1 MNKFKK
7 SELSE
12 KNYFEDDNGIK
23 INKLLTLIEDSDYY
37 QNIIDY
43 FKLDVSDETL
53 IEIPGARTMFA
64 VLNSISKKYKKV
76 DLLSNLND
84 IYFNYDDDE
93 FKIEFLN
100 TMTNPYFN
108 NLEINELAA
117 LPIHSGERDF
127 FTNLFDMDKYA
138 RQLINRG
145 HRDILNQN
153 LELLKSKEDYVK
165 RYRLLHSIEDNNF
178 FLRAIISE
186 DRYFNYDNNLTFV
199 IALLKLHYEK
209 QASGV
214 EYYLSYSEYNESY
227 LRLYFRTSEIKEL
240 KGVGYLQ
247 NMLLVSN
254 DEIKREAL
262 RFSTICSINF
272 KTSNDTTERLFIK
285 PKDIKNKVLSI
296 SHGTGPDC
304 AFESLEKFVKSKDIF
319 ESLCEEIKSVAS
331 IKEHN
336 QIIHLVR
343 SKIENSNTESIKKS
357 KEDLKK
363 VLLKDIKNTT
373 QLLETFNKLM
383 LLDVLEIDAK
393 EYLRYVIYDALVDR
407 K

>member
-23 INKLLTLIEDSDYY
+23 INKLLRLIEGSEYY

-43 FKLDVSDETL
+43 FELDVNDETL
-53 IEIPGARTMFA
+53 IEIPGSRTMFA

-178 FLRAIISE
+178 FL
-186 DRYFNYDNNLTFV
+186 F
-199 IALLKLHYEK
+199 
-209 QASGV
+209 
-214 EYYLSYSEYNESY
+214 
-227 LRLYFRTSEIKEL
+227 
-240 KGVGYLQ
+240 Q
-247 NMLLVSN
+247 N
-254 DEIKREAL
+254 
-262 RFSTICSINF
+262 
-272 KTSNDTTERLFIK
+272 
-285 PKDIKNKVLSI
+285 
-296 SHGTGPDC
+296 
-304 AFESLEKFVKSKDIF
+304 
-319 ESLCEEIKSVAS
+319 
-331 IKEHN
+331 
-336 QIIHLVR
+336 
-343 SKIENSNTESIKKS
+343 
-357 KEDLKK
+357 
-363 VLLKDIKNTT
+363 
-373 QLLETFNKLM
+373 
-383 LLDVLEIDAK
+383 
-393 EYLRYVIYDALVDR
+393 
-407 K
+407 

>member
-1 MNKFKK
+1 MSEFSK

-12 KNYFEDDNGIK
+12 KNFFEDDKGIK
-23 INKLLTLIEDSDYY
+23 ISKLLTLIE
-37 QNIIDY
+37 NNDY
-43 FKLDVSDETL
+43 FKNVVNYFELDENDDTL
-53 IEIPGARTMFA
+53 INIPGARTMFT
-64 VLNSISKKYKKV
+64 VMKSKSKDFVKV
-76 DLLSNLND
+76 DLLSNLSD
-84 IYFNYDDDE
+84 IYFNYEDG
-93 FKIEFLN
+93 FKIEFVN

-108 NLEINELAA
+108 SIEVNELTA

-138 RQLINRG
+138 KQLINSG

-165 RYRLLHSIEDNNF
+165 RYRLLHKVKDNTF
-178 FLRAIISE
+178 YLRAIISE
-186 DRYFNYDNNLTFV
+186 DRYYNYDNNLTFV
-199 IALLKLHYEK
+199 IALLKLHFESESSNVKYH
-209 QASGV
+209 
-214 EYYLSYSEYNESY
+214 LSFSEYNESY
-227 LRLYFRTSEIKEL
+227 LRLYFRTSEMKEL
-240 KGVGYLQ
+240 KGVGHLQ

-272 KTSNDTTERLFIK
+272 KTIDDNTERLFIK
-285 PKDIKNKVLSI
+285 PKDIKNNVLSI
-296 SHGTGPDC
+296 SHGTGPDR
-304 AFESLEKFVKSKDIF
+304 AFISLEKFVKSKDIF
-319 ESLCEEIKSVAS
+319 ENLCEEIKSVAN

-336 QIIHLVR
+336 QIVHLVR
-343 SKIENSNTESIKKS
+343 SKIEKSTTESIKKS
-357 KEDLKK
+357 KDDLKK

-383 LLDVLEIDAK
+383 LIDGLEIDAK